1 MVGGGAHNWL
11 CTIEV
16 KRKTIGNKKKT
27 GNTRQLPL
35 EEPYFV

>member
-1 MVGGGAHNWL
+1 MVGGGANNWL

-16 KRKTIGNKKKT
+16 KRKTIGNKKT
-27 GNTRQLPL
+27 GNTSQLPL